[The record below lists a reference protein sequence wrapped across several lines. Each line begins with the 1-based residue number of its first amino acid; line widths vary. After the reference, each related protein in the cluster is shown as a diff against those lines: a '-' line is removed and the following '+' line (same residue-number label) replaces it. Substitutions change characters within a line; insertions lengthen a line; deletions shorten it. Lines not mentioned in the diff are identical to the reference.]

1 MEKLFRKTKINSSG
15 FSMARSFEKVPLIS
29 KTIANLRNKQTAPP
43 EFRRN
48 LFQLGR
54 YLAYEISKVLPTD
67 KHVVESPL
75 GKAEYIDVAHDL
87 VILGVLRAALPM
99 AEGVFEEFP
108 EAHIGF
114 ISASRGSMIGNQGKE
129 FEINI
134 SYVKVPKCEGKIV
147 LIVDPMLASASTLL
161 KILEKVQSY
170 QPAKILIVSA
180 LGTEYGI
187 KRIEQK
193 FPSIEIFIAVVDPV
207 LNEVGYIVP
216 GLGDAG
222 DRAYN
227 TEH

>member
-1 MEKLFRKTKINSSG
+1 
-15 FSMARSFEKVPLIS
+15 MARSFEQVPLIS

-54 YLAYEISKVLPTD
+54 YLAYEISKILPTD
-67 KHVVESPL
+67 KHIVETPL

-99 AEGVFEEFP
+99 TEGVFEEFQ

-114 ISASRGSMIGNQGKE
+114 LSASRGSMIGERGRE

-134 SYVKVPKCEGKIV
+134 SYVKVPECKGKTV

-161 KILEKVQSY
+161 KIIEKIQSY
-170 QPAKILIVSA
+170 EPAKILVISA

-187 KRIEQK
+187 KRIEQS
-193 FPSIEIFIAVVDPV
+193 FPHVEIFIAVIDPV
-207 LNEVGYIVP
+207 LNDVGYIVP

-227 TEH
+227 TVH

>member
-1 MEKLFRKTKINSSG
+1 MTK
-15 FSMARSFEKVPLIS
+15 SFASVPLIS

-43 EFRRN
+43 EFRKQ

-54 YLAYEISKVLPTD
+54 YLAYELSKDLPTET
-67 KHVVESPL
+67 KQVEGPL
-75 GKAEYIDVAHDL
+75 GNASYIDVGNDL

-108 EAHIGF
+108 DAQIGF
-114 ISASRGSMIGNQGKE
+114 LSASRGTMIAENGKD
-129 FEINI
+129 FEIQT
-134 SYVKVPKCEGKIV
+134 SYAKVPHCTDRTV

-161 KILEKVQSY
+161 KIIEGIEAQQPEK
-170 QPAKILIVSA
+170 IIVLSA
-180 LGTEYGI
+180 IGTEYGI
-187 KRIEQK
+187 GRIEKKYPQ
-193 FPSIEIFIAVVDPV
+193 IQIYIGIIDPV
-207 LNEVGYIVP
+207 LNEVGYIIP